1 MGKSELCY
9 NTFMKT
15 TELKFKR
22 ELYPKEALMKA
33 AYCFIDRCY
42 IHVDFCNEEYVV
54 EITGKG
60 NADLDTI
67 VLEFENELLA
77 QTVRFQVYLQ
87 THTIREVLMARAM
100 SSTIVGDNT
109 ELEKDALP
117 DNIDDLDNILEDWF
131 EKNER

>member
-15 TELKFKR
+15 TELKFKK

-33 AYCFIDRCY
+33 AYSFIDRCY

-54 EITGKG
+54 EMTEKG

-67 VLEFENELLA
+67 ALEFENELLA

-87 THTIREVLMARAM
+87 THTIREVLMAIAM